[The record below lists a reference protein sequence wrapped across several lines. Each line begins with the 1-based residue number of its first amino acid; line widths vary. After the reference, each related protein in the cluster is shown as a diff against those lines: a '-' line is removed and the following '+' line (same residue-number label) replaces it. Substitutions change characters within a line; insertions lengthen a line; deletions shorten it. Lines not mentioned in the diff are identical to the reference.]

1 MKTEFIMALTQLAAE
16 KNLSKETVL
25 QDLEA
30 ALATAYKKDE
40 NIVPHQFLWV
50 KIDPTTGD
58 IRVMVEK
65 AVVDEVT
72 DPRREISL
80 EEARRHKAEAEVGQ
94 NLEVEIT
101 PQNAGRIAVQIA
113 KQVLIQRLRKTEQA
127 SVFEEYQTR
136 EGEIISG
143 VVHKVEPRQAFVDLG
158 RTLALLPQAEQIPGE
173 KLREGKRLRVYVLE
187 VNSTPR
193 GTQVV
198 VSRTHKNLLRRLF
211 ELEIPEVSSGRVEV
225 KGIAREPGSRSKVA
239 VAAHEEGLDPV
250 GACVG
255 LRGIRIQNIVKELN
269 GEKID
274 IIQWQEDPSQY
285 IANALSPAQVIQV
298 HTEDGVATVVV
309 PDKQFSLAIGK
320 EGQNARL
327 AARLTGWRI
336 DIKSAS
342 VAGIEIAPPA
352 EVAGVSTA
360 ETVSAEAIPSEIA
373 EVIAE
378 EVVPTATVEK
388 DEMAPKPVEEV
399 VFSIPVAESP
409 APLRF
414 AEDIFASRVEKKKVK
429 TVEEEKAKPKRAR
442 RASRRTTEEEE
453 ETPA

>member
-50 KIDPTTGD
+50 KVDPTKGN

-80 EEARRHKAEAEVGQ
+80 EEARQHKAEVEVGQ

-158 RTLALLPQAEQIPGE
+158 RTLALLPLAEQIPGE

-225 KGIAREPGSRSKVA
+225 KGMAREPGSRSKVA
-239 VAAHEEGLDPV
+239 VAGREEGLDPV

-274 IIQWQEDPSQY
+274 IIQWQEDPAQY

-342 VAGIEIAPPA
+342 VAGIEIAPP
-352 EVAGVSTA
+352 
-360 ETVSAEAIPSEIA
+360 P
-373 EVIAE
+373 EVIAVSMAE
-378 EVVPTATVEK
+378 QVLAEATPSEVADVMAEEAVPATIFERDEVV
-388 DEMAPKPVEEV
+388 PKPVEEV
-399 VFSIPVAESP
+399 VFSIPTAEST
-409 APLRF
+409 ASLRF
-414 AEDIFASRVEKKKVK
+414 AEDIFASRGGKKVK
-429 TVEEEKAKPKRAR
+429 TAEEEKVKPKRVR
-442 RASRRTTEEEE
+442 RASRRPTEEEE